1 MENCPNCKKDPREKE
16 FIETLQSRLNRVT
29 GQLNGISK
37 MIADNRYCHDILIQ
51 LAAAE
56 AALKEVGYM
65 ILKDHLL
72 TCVTDDIKEGNTKS
86 LIDAL
91 EISKKLN

>member
-1 MENCPNCKKDPREKE
+1 MENCPNCKKDPRKKE
-16 FIETLQSRLNRVT
+16 LIESLQIRLNRVM
-29 GQLNGISK
+29 GQLNGINK
-37 MIADNRYCHDILIQ
+37 MISENRYCHDILIQ
-51 LAAAE
+51 LASAE
-56 AALKEVGYM
+56 AALKEVGYI

-72 TCVTDDIKEGNTKS
+72 TCVADDIKEGNTQS

>member
-1 MENCPNCKKDPREKE
+1 MQNCPNCKKDPRQKE
-16 FIETLQSRLNRVT
+16 LIDSLQTRLNRVM
-29 GQLNGISK
+29 GQLNGINK
-37 MIADNRYCHDILIQ
+37 MISENRYCHDILIQ
-51 LAAAE
+51 LSAAE
-56 AALKEVGYM
+56 AALKEVGYI

-72 TCVTDDIKEGNTKS
+72 TCVTDDIKEGNTQS

>member
-1 MENCPNCKKDPREKE
+1 MDCCKTKERDNELIKDINNRM
-16 FIETLQSRLNRVT
+16 NRVI
-29 GQLNGISK
+29 GQLNGINNMVK
-37 MIADNRYCHDILIQ
+37 ENRYCADILIQ

-56 AALKEVGYM
+56 AALKELGYI

-72 TCVTDDIKEGNTKS
+72 TCVNDDIKNNDTTS
-86 LIDAL
+86 LIEAF

>member
-1 MENCPNCKKDPREKE
+1 MDCCKTKERDNELIKDINNRM
-16 FIETLQSRLNRVT
+16 NRVI
-29 GQLNGISK
+29 GQLNGINNMVK
-37 MIADNRYCHDILIQ
+37 DNRYCADILIQ

-56 AALKEVGYM
+56 AALKELGYI

-72 TCVTDDIKEGNTKS
+72 TCVNDDIKNNDTTS
-86 LIDAL
+86 LIEAF

>member
-1 MENCPNCKKDPREKE
+1 MQNCPNCKKDPRQKE
-16 FIETLQSRLNRVT
+16 LIDSLQTRLNRVM
-29 GQLNGISK
+29 GQLNGINK
-37 MIADNRYCHDILIQ
+37 MISENRYCHDILIQ

-56 AALKEVGYM
+56 AALKEVGYI

-72 TCVTDDIKEGNTKS
+72 TCVTDDIKEGNTQS